1 MRQFLENFKI
11 GAVGFDCSIHWLPN
25 KSNLKHTLDV
35 RQTNN
40 MKQRTRVFEIQ
51 KWKSRNPGGW
61 NNWKHPWS
69 SLRHIFPP
77 LIVPHCHR
85 GRSVQKAQRKYI
97 IKRQPRKKRPSEKSP
112 PCLTLAPSALALFY
126 PRICPH
132 NETDHHSKW
141 SLLDW
146 HWDDFVQTKYCDGRV
161 WWFFIN
167 DIGGNFVGPISE

>member
-1 MRQFLENFKI
+1 MWQFLENFKI
-11 GAVGFDCSIHWLPN
+11 GAFGFDCSIHWLPN
-25 KSNLKHTLDV
+25 ESNLKHTFDV

-69 SLRHIFPP
+69 SLRHISPP

-112 PCLTLAPSALALFY
+112 LPNPCPLCFGLILPSDLPSQWDRPSFQMKLVGLTLRWL
-126 PRICPH
+126 CP
-132 NETDHHSKW
+132 N
-141 SLLDW
+141 
-146 HWDDFVQTKYCDGRV
+146 
-161 WWFFIN
+161 
-167 DIGGNFVGPISE
+167 